1 MMKSDASIKTLVY
14 GVVAPSPLAKAV
26 TGIVSKI
33 GRPDGSTVED
43 IVISVLDGDNGQLQ
57 QFIVNVNIYVA
68 DVLNDKGKYIE
79 NTKRIELLSNQAI
92 SLFESYIG
100 PSYRMELTKQRVL
113 PVEGKNERVINNRV
127 LLTYVNI

>member
-14 GVVAPSPLAKAV
+14 GVVAPSALAKAV

-33 GRPDGSTVED
+33 GRPDGSTAED

-68 DVLNDKGKYIE
+68 DVLNDKGKYLE
-79 NTKRIELLSNQAI
+79 NSKRVEALSNQAI

-113 PVEGKNERVINNRV
+113 PVEDKNERVINNRV

>member
-14 GVVAPSPLAKAV
+14 GVVAPSALAKAV

-33 GRPDGSTVED
+33 GRPDGSTAED

-68 DVLNDKGKYIE
+68 DVLNDKSKYIE